1 MPPTL
6 FYLFAAISLLGG
18 IGVVVNRNPVVCA
31 FSMVISFIGLAA
43 LFISLN
49 AYFIGIVQILV
60 YAGAIMVLFL
70 FIIML
75 LDIKYE
81 KERKYNLLGIAGGV
95 IVVVFF
101 FIQFASVLNK
111 FEEGK
116 EPIPAMAQVTNDAGE
131 KVSDVTQLGLTIFRD
146 FNYPLQVVAV
156 LLLVATIGVVVLS
169 RREVR

>member
-1 MPPTL
+1 MPSTL
-6 FYLFAAISLLGG
+6 FYLFAAITLLGG
-18 IGVVVNRNPVVCA
+18 IGVIANRNPVSCA
-31 FSMVISFIGLAA
+31 FSMVGSFIGLAA
-43 LFISLN
+43 LFISMN

-75 LDIKYE
+75 LDIKFE
-81 KERKYNLLGIAGGV
+81 KEREYNLLGIAGGL

-111 FEEGK
+111 FEEGHK
-116 EPIPAMAQVTNDAGE
+116 TMPALTQVTNEDGRE
-131 KVSDVTQLGLTIFRD
+131 ISDVAHLGETIFSD
-146 FNYPLQVVAV
+146 FNFPLQIVGV

-169 RREVR
+169 RREAR

>member
-18 IGVVVNRNPVVCA
+18 LGVIVNRNPVVCA

-49 AYFIGIVQILV
+49 AYFIGIIQILV

-81 KERKYNLLGIAGGV
+81 KERKYNLLGIAGGI
-95 IVVVFF
+95 IVVIFF

-111 FEEGK
+111 FDEGK
-116 EPIPAMAQVTNDAGE
+116 EAMPVISHVSNEAGE
-131 KVSDVTQLGLTIFRD
+131 KVSDVTHIGLTIFRD

>member
-6 FYLFAAISLLGG
+6 FYLFAAITILGAL
-18 IGVVVNRNPVVCA
+18 GVIANRNPVSCA
-31 FSMVISFIGLAA
+31 FSMVVSFIGLAA
-43 LFISLN
+43 LFISMN
-49 AYFIGIVQILV
+49 AYFIGIIQILV

-75 LDIKYE
+75 LDIKFE
-81 KERKYNLLGIAGGV
+81 KEREYNLLGIAGGL

-111 FEEGK
+111 FEEGR
-116 EPIPAMAQVTNDAGE
+116 ENMPAMTQAIDDDGKPVT
-131 KVSDVTQLGLTIFRD
+131 DVMQIGRTIFTD
-146 FNYPLQVVAV
+146 FNFPLQIVGV

-169 RREVR
+169 RREAR